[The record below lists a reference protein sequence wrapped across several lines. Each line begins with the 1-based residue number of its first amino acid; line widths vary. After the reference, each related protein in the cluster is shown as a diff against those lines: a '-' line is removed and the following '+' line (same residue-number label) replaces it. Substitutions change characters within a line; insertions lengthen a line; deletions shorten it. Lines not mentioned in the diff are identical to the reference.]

1 MGSYLR
7 LKLMARKF
15 SELAKQ
21 ARERYKEKDIDMS
34 VVGTSNTTVTAPPK
48 AKKAPYL
55 RDADGNIYLWTDEL
69 AERGDLVA
77 AYDPSEPEKFSEDQS
92 QIALNRELEIAREKA
107 EAEEVARLEAVR
119 NAELAEQAKQEAEE
133 VAKANERNLRI
144 AEEKLQA
151 EREEHAKQLAEMQA
165 KLDAL
170 AKENVADKVAE
181 VKEEKKPAPKK
192 RAKKVEST
200 DKVEQSDDELDAFD
214 Q

>member
-1 MGSYLR
+1 MT
-7 LKLMARKF
+7 RKF
-15 SELAKQ
+15 SNLAKV
-21 ARERYKEKDIDMS
+21 ARERYQQKQDLDMTAI
-34 VVGTSNTTVTAPPK
+34 GTQNTTVTAPPR

-55 RDADGNIYLWTDEL
+55 RDADGNLYLWTDEL

-77 AYDPSEPEKFSEDQS
+77 AFDPSQPEKFSEDQS

-119 NAELAEQAKQEAEE
+119 KQEEAEA
-133 VAKANERNLRI
+133 AKREAEDLANANERNLRI

-151 EREEHAKQLAEMQA
+151 EREAHAKELAEMQA

-170 AKENVADKVAE
+170 AKGAADAKAEEPTKEKVE
-181 VKEEKKPAPKK
+181 PEKKPAPKK
-192 RAKKVEST
+192 RVKKVDQPTEN
-200 DKVEQSDDELDAFD
+200 DDLDNFD

>member
-1 MGSYLR
+1 
-7 LKLMARKF
+7 MARKF